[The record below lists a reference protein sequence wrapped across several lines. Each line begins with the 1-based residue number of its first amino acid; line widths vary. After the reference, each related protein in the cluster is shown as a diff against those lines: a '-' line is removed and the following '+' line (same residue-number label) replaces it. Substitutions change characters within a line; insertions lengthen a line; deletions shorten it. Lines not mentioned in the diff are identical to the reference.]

1 MERKLQTSNSKFQRA
16 IENSEAARALAA
28 AEKAGLR
35 TKSTKGDKSNY

>member
-1 MERKLQTSNSKFQRA
+1 MERKLQDFKLEFQRA

-28 AEKAGLR
+28 TEKAGLR